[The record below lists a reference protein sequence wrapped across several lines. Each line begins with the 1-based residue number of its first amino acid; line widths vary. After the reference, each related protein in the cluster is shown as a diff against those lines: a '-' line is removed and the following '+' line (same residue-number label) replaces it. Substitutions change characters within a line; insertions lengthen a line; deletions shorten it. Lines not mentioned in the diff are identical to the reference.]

1 MIGRIRA
8 VVWAI
13 LASQSVLLVS
23 PGTGALCNVQAVSV
37 AVASEQALFAGAAR
51 IDITDYAAGPVH
63 DPSYAKALVLRQ
75 GDLST
80 VLITV
85 DAVAIGGIGYLN
97 DQFLPAV
104 RQELARDP
112 GIAPE
117 RVIVNASHCHGV
129 VRRDSAGLVVQAVRA
144 AAQKLESVK
153 VGAGVAVEAGISENR
168 RATLKDGSQVDMR
181 RAYSFAWDD
190 EIASIG
196 PIDPQVGLLRIDR
209 EDGHPLAVVYSFAC
223 HPIMNWPSRGSS
235 ADFPGYAS
243 AVVESAFGEGTLA
256 FFVQGCG
263 GDINPVHYKE
273 PQFIADAKPL
283 GHQLG
288 MTVLRGVQQI
298 ETRARATL
306 HVVRQNLA
314 VPVAADYA
322 IRIEALESERQHLM
336 QSLQGTNVN
345 FKSFLPLYIQQSLDP
360 ERPGA
365 GGQSYLHEQQSGVS
379 DLVLRDEENR
389 RQVAAYLANI
399 QIMERI
405 TRLNTNLAL
414 LKKNQ
419 QLTEAVAVQG
429 MDAEVCGLRV
439 GDFKL
444 LTFPSELTVEVGL
457 QIKKEANDPYAF
469 VAGYTNGYLY
479 YTPTVQQRANSG
491 FAQEDCDCI
500 VAPEWQRLFTATA
513 LEVIKKLEE

>member
-1 MIGRIRA
+1 MIGQLRA
-8 VVWAI
+8 VFWAI
-13 LASQSVLLVS
+13 LASEFVLLVS
-23 PGTGALCNVQAVSV
+23 PGSGALREARAVSV
-37 AVASEQALFAGAAR
+37 AAAGEQVLFAGAAKV
-51 IDITDYAAGPVH
+51 DITDYAAGPVH

-75 GDLST
+75 GESTT

-85 DAVAIGGIGYLN
+85 DAVAIGGIGYLD
-97 DQFLPAV
+97 DQFLPAI
-104 RQELARDP
+104 RQELAKDP

-129 VRRDSAGLVVQAVRA
+129 VRRDSAGLVVQVVREA
-144 AAQKLESVK
+144 AKKLQPVS
-153 VGAGVAVEAGISENR
+153 VGAGVGEEAGISENR
-168 RATLKDGSQVDMR
+168 RVILKDGSQVDMR

-209 EDGHPLAVVYSFAC
+209 EDGHPMAVVYSFAC
-223 HPIMNWPSRGSS
+223 HPIMNWPSKGSS

-263 GDINPVHYKE
+263 GDINPLHYKE
-273 PQFIADAKPL
+273 PQFVADAKPL

-298 ETRARATL
+298 KTHSHGTL
-306 HVVRQNLA
+306 CVVRQNLS
-314 VPVAADYA
+314 VPLAADYSK
-322 IRIEALESERQHLM
+322 RVETLEAERQRLV
-336 QSLQGTNVN
+336 QSLQGTNIN
-345 FKSFLPLYIQQSLDP
+345 FKSFLPLYIQQSLDAEHP
-360 ERPGA
+360 AAGA
-365 GGQSYLHEQQSGVS
+365 QSYLHEQQSGGS
-379 DLVLRDEENR
+379 DLVRRDEENR

-419 QLTEAVAVQG
+419 QLIGAMAVQTL
-429 MDAEVCGLRV
+429 DAEVCGLRI

-444 LTFPSELTVEVGL
+444 VTFPSELTVEVGL
-457 QIKKEANDPYAF
+457 QIKNEAKDPYAF

-479 YTPTVQQRANSG
+479 YTPTVEQRANSG

-500 VAPEWQRLFTATA
+500 VAPEWQRLFTASA
-513 LEVIKKLEE
+513 LEVLKTLED